1 MHLLTRTSYIH
12 TYMTYIIYIEVST
25 KPAAVDAEVYI
36 ASSNN
41 GTYTVS
47 SYRIDPFGKTN
58 FSLGV
63 TQETE
68 KPVRV

>member
-1 MHLLTRTSYIH
+1 MAHSVADVSLQGKLN
-12 TYMTYIIYIEVST
+12 IYIEVST